1 MDRYIATKRITRNAI
16 MLAFLCVIGMF
27 AVPLGDNIKLS
38 LQLLLVFIIGLTAYS
53 VFDAIIITALY
64 LLIGLFLPV
73 YAGFSVGISP
83 TFGYVISFV
92 VIVIPLYFLNKLKIK
107 NSVIRMGIACVVS
120 LIVCYAIG
128 TAFFC
133 WYLDMSFKNALF
145 VSVYPYI
152 PFDII
157 KIIIAIIIVQLL
169 IKKRT

>member
-1 MDRYIATKRITRNAI
+1 MDRYIAIKRITRNAI

-83 TFGYVISFV
+83 TFGYVIFV

-107 NSVIRMGIACVVS
+107 I
-120 LIVCYAIG
+120 
-128 TAFFC
+128 
-133 WYLDMSFKNALF
+133 
-145 VSVYPYI
+145 
-152 PFDII
+152 
-157 KIIIAIIIVQLL
+157 QL
-169 IKKRT
+169 